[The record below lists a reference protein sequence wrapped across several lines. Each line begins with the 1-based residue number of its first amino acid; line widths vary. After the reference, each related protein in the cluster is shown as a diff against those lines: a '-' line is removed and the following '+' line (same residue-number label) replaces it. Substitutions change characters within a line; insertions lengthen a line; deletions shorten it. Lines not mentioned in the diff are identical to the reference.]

1 MDFNKFLKDWA
12 RATMMS
18 YASPKLVTVCC
29 GTGDWISEE
38 DVGYM
43 CLTCGN
49 RSSKREHILKANP
62 ANEEEE

>member
-1 MDFNKFLKDWA
+1 
-12 RATMMS
+12 MMS